1 LLGKEREFKMK
12 TIQATDRDAYQRMTS
27 DELRAKFL
35 VADLFQPGRAEF
47 WYTNVDRAVVGGI
60 VPLDKPLSLEGGREM
75 ACDFFCERREAG
87 VINLGQGGMITVD
100 GTTYKVAPREC
111 VYIGRGSKAVTFA
124 SDLAKAPAMFYLVSY
139 PAHADYPTTYAGL
152 EKANRIDLGSV
163 EESNKRTIFQYIRI
177 GKIKSCQLVMGF
189 TELHA
194 GSVWNTFPP
203 HTHDRRTE
211 VYCYF
216 DLPKDGLV
224 FHMLGEPDETR
235 HIIVKEKQVVLSPEW
250 SIHAGVGTGAYKFVW
265 AMGGENQV
273 FDDMDKVDI
282 GAMK

>member
-1 LLGKEREFKMK
+1 MK
-12 TIQATDRDAYQRMTS
+12 TIQAADRESYRRMTT

-35 VADLFQPGRAEF
+35 VADLFQPGQARF
-47 WYTNVDRAVVGGI
+47 VYTNVDRAVVGGI
-60 VPLDKPLSLEGGREM
+60 VPQGKALSLEGGKEM
-75 ACDFFCERREAG
+75 ACEFFCERREAG
-87 VINLGQGGMITVD
+87 VINLGAAGSLTVD
-100 GTTYKVAPREC
+100 GMTHKVAPRQC
-111 VYIGRGSKAVTFA
+111 VYIGRGSRVVSFA
-124 SDLAKAPAMFYLVSY
+124 SDSAKAPAMFYLVSY
-139 PAHADYPTTYAGL
+139 PAHADYPTTHASID
-152 EKANRIDLGSV
+152 KANRVDLGSARDAN
-163 EESNKRTIFQYIRI
+163 SRTIFQYIRI

-189 TELHA
+189 TELHE

-235 HIIVKEKQVVLSPEW
+235 HVIMREKQVVLSPEW
-250 SIHAGVGTGAYKFVW
+250 SIHSGVGTGAYKFVW

-273 FDDMDKVDI
+273 FDDMDKVDV

>member
-1 LLGKEREFKMK
+1 MK
-12 TIQATDRDAYQRMTS
+12 TIQATDRDAYRRMTS

-35 VADLFQPGRAEF
+35 VADSFQAGRAGF
-47 WYTNVDRAVVGGI
+47 YYTNVDRAVVGGI
-60 VPLDKPLSLEGGREM
+60 VPQDKPLSLEGGREM

-87 VINLGQGGMITVD
+87 VINLGQAGTITVD

-124 SDLAKAPAMFYLVSY
+124 SDSPKAPAMFYLVSY
-139 PAHADYPTTYAGL
+139 PAHADYPTTHAGL
-152 EKANRIDLGSV
+152 DKANRIDLGSV
-163 EESNKRTIFQYIRI
+163 EESNKRTIYQYICI

-189 TELHA
+189 TELHT

-224 FHMLGEPDETR
+224 FHMLGELDETR
-235 HIIVKEKQVVLSPEW
+235 HVIVREKQIVLSPEW
-250 SIHAGVGTGAYKFVW
+250 SIHAGVGTGAYNFVW

-282 GAMK
+282 VSMK